1 MLMKGTG
8 FFTVV
13 NPVLPV
19 VNVSTVAVRWWK
31 TRKSRGVSDMRIGQ
45 FIAEKGENL
54 SLCSVT

>member
-1 MLMKGTG
+1 MLLKGTG

-31 TRKSRGVSDMRIGQ
+31 ARKSRGVSDMRIGQ
-45 FIAEKGENL
+45 FIAEKGKSL